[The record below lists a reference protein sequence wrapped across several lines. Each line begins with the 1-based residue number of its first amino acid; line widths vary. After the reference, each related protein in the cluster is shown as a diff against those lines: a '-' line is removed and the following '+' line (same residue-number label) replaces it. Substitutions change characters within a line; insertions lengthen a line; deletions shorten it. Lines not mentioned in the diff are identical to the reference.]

1 MSAAIF
7 EKIKAALAGDPK
19 LGAKVGGV
27 LAFVLTGPSSEWV
40 VDCKKS
46 TVTSGSGKADCTI
59 TISEENFL
67 ALVSGKLQGMQA
79 FMSGKMKIKGN
90 MGLAQKF
97 GALTDAVKKA
107 GGAPKPAAATAPTP
121 AAAAGSAPS
130 GFQSTAVFEK
140 IAANLKA
147 DPTLLKKVKG
157 VFAFNI
163 TKGPG
168 GASAQWTVDA
178 KTAGEVKPAAPPK
191 VRLDRRLRRARSRPF
206 GAVLTAPLACCRRPT
221 ARSQLA
227 TRIWWPWRR
236 ASSRACRPSCRAK

>member
-27 LAFVLTGPSSEWV
+27 LAFVLTGPSGDRGEWV

-191 VRLDRRLRRARSRPF
+191 VRQRASTVGSVARSL
-206 GAVLTAPLACCRRPT
+206 V
-221 ARSQLA
+221 
-227 TRIWWPWRR
+227 
-236 ASSRACRPSCRAK
+236 PSVQF